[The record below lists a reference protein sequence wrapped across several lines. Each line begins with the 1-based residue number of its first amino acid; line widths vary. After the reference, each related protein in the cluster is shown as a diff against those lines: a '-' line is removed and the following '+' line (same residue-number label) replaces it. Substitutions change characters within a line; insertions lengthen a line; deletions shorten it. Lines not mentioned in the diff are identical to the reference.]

1 MVKKR
6 ITFSALLILVL
17 LFGGTLPAWAER
29 QKPLLMPGKSSLYQR
44 VLARP
49 GAMLHISAG
58 SAHALR
64 EIKPFTV
71 FYLYSERLIG
81 TDKWIKVGT
90 DSHGNTQGW
99 VQQKQLIPWNQVLTV
114 AFRNP
119 AMQNRVLLFKE
130 RDALKKLIQ
139 TNDQAAYQQLY
150 QRAVAGTLDKNS
162 PVIAIQPER
171 HVDIQEDF
179 YLVPIQQHEDIYLG
193 NEQAMML
200 QVTTVPLKETS
211 PPSAQKPAQKVVAKA
226 KTPAPQTAR
235 HFRSGL
241 VFVTDATNSMGP
253 YINRTREAVRKVY
266 RSISKAGLTD
276 EVSFG
281 LVAYR
286 DNLAASPDLE
296 YLSRTFVP
304 LKEGTD
310 AKAFFKGAAA
320 LKPAKVSSQDFV
332 EDAYAGIKRAINELG
347 KGDYAARYVVLITDA
362 GARSADDPLSNTGL
376 NEEELRQL
384 ALEKGVSIWVLHLRT
399 PIGQPNHA
407 TAERQY
413 KQISQY
419 PGIGDFYY
427 GVKMGEVQEFG
438 RVLDALASQITQQ
451 VRSVAEIERARAPRS
466 EPTIALEPLLD
477 AEPPAADNQLAEFQE
492 KVAKLGYALR
502 MRYLQSSQSGTV
514 PDIFNAW
521 LVDRDFQNPTLST
534 LDVRVLLTR
543 DQLSNL
549 QYVLKQVLIAAEDG
563 LLSPRNFLNDLKS
576 LSATLSRDPS
586 EMQGSTRATGA
597 GGSNLADLGY
607 MREYIEDLPYTGE
620 VMNLSLENWA
630 DWPAKRQL
638 KFTHRLERK
647 ISYYQA
653 LHDHTDLWIS
663 LDGGPITGDS
673 VFPVAL
679 EMLP

>member
-1 MVKKR
+1 MINKR
-6 ITFSALLILVL
+6 ATLPTVLILIL
-17 LFGGTLPAWAER
+17 LFSSTMPAWAER

-49 GAMLHISAG
+49 GAKLHISAG
-58 SAHALR
+58 SAHALN

-71 FYLYSERLIG
+71 FYIYGERKVG
-81 TDKWIKVGT
+81 NDEWTKVGT

-99 VQQKQLIPWNQVLTV
+99 VEKKQLIPWNQVLTV

-130 RDALKKLIQ
+130 RDELKKLIQ
-139 TNDQAAYQQLY
+139 SNDQARYQQLY
-150 QRAVAGTLDKNS
+150 QRAVAGTLDNS
-162 PVIAIQPER
+162 SPIIAIQPEH

-200 QVTTVPLKETS
+200 QVTTVPLKES
-211 PPSAQKPAQKVVAKA
+211 APS
-226 KTPAPQTAR
+226 PQTPKMEATPKPTPKSTPSTK

-253 YINRTREAVRKVY
+253 YIDRTREAVRKVY
-266 RSISKAGLTD
+266 KSIEQAGLND
-276 EVSFG
+276 SVNFG

-286 DNLAASPDLE
+286 DNLSVTPELE
-296 YLSRTFVP
+296 YLARTFVP
-304 LKEGTD
+304 LKEGTNP
-310 AKAFFKGAAA
+310 KTFFKRAAA
-320 LKPAKVSSQDFV
+320 LKPAEISSQDFV
-332 EDAYAGIKRAINELG
+332 EDAYAGIKRAINELD
-347 KGDYAARYVVLITDA
+347 KNDYAARYVVLITDA
-362 GARSADDPLSNTGL
+362 GARSADDPLSSTGL
-376 NEEELRQL
+376 NEDELRQL

-399 PIGQPNHA
+399 PIGQPNHEA
-407 TAERQY
+407 AARQY
-413 KQISQY
+413 KHISHY

-427 GVKMGEVQEFG
+427 GVKMGKVKEFG
-438 RVLDALASQITQQ
+438 RVLDALASQITEQ
-451 VRSVAEIERARAPRS
+451 VRSVTEIDKLATWS
-466 EPTIALEPLLD
+466 ETGSNPKQTVKKPS
-477 AEPPAADNQLAEFQE
+477 AANSQLAEFQE

-502 MRYLQSSQSGTV
+502 MRYLQSTQGGTV
-514 PDIFNAW
+514 PEVFNAW
-521 LVDRDFQNPTLST
+521 LVDRDFQNPALST
-534 LDVRVLLTR
+534 LDVRILLTR
-543 DQLSNL
+543 DQLSDL

-576 LSATLSRDPS
+576 LSATLSRDPDEIQS
-586 EMQGSTRATGA
+586 STRATGS

-620 VMNLSLENWA
+620 VMNLSLDNWA

-638 KFTHRLERK
+638 KFTHQLERK

-653 LHDHTDLWIS
+653 LHNHTDLWIS

-673 VFPVAL
+673 VFPIAL
-679 EMLP
+679 DMLP

>member
-1 MVKKR
+1 M
-6 ITFSALLILVL
+6 LIM
-17 LFGGTLPAWAER
+17 LFGGTMPAWAEQ

-44 VLARP
+44 ALARP
-49 GAMLHISAG
+49 GAKLHISAG
-58 SAHALR
+58 SAHMLR

-71 FYLYSERLIG
+71 YYIYGERKIG
-81 TDKWIKVGT
+81 KDEWTKVGT
-90 DSHGNTQGW
+90 DSHGKTQGW
-99 VQQKQLIPWNQVLTV
+99 VLKKQLIPWKQVLTV

-119 AMQNRVLLFKE
+119 AMHNRVLLFKE
-130 RDALKKLIQ
+130 RDELKKLIQ
-139 TNDQAAYQQLY
+139 SNNMASYQQLY
-150 QRAVAGTLDKNS
+150 QRAVAGTLDSDS
-162 PVIAIQPER
+162 PIIAIQPER
-171 HVDIQEDF
+171 HIDIHEDF

-193 NEQAMML
+193 SEQAMML
-200 QVTTVPLKETS
+200 QVTTVPLKESQPS
-211 PPSAQKPAQKVVAKA
+211 PTNTTKKQVVAKPKNNPLQ
-226 KTPAPQTAR
+226 KTQQ
-235 HFRSGL
+235 FRSGL

-266 RSISKAGLTD
+266 KSIDQAGLKD

-286 DNLAASPDLE
+286 DNLTTSPELE

-304 LKEGTD
+304 LTEGTD
-310 AKAFFKGAAA
+310 AKAFFKGASR
-320 LKPAKVSSQDFV
+320 LEPAKISSQDFI
-332 EDAYAGIKRAINELG
+332 EDAYAGIKRAINELD

-362 GARSADDPLSNTGL
+362 GARSADDPLSSTGL
-376 NEEELRQL
+376 NEDKLRQL

-407 TAERQY
+407 MAARQY

-427 GVKMGEVQEFG
+427 GVKMGKVKEFG
-438 RVLDALASQITQQ
+438 RVLDALASQITEQ
-451 VRSVAEIERARAPRS
+451 VRTVVEIERTKISRS
-466 EPTIALEPLLD
+466 EPELSLESA
-477 AEPPAADNQLAEFQE
+477 AEEQPTSDTQLAEFQK

-502 MRYLQSSQSGTV
+502 MRYLQSSKGGV
-514 PDIFNAW
+514 APEIFNAW
-521 LVDRDFQNPTLST
+521 LVDRDFQNPAFST
-534 LDVRVLLTR
+534 LDIRVLLTR
-543 DQLSNL
+543 DQLSDL

-576 LSATLSRDPS
+576 LSATLSRDPGEIQS
-586 EMQGSTRATGA
+586 STRATGSD
-597 GGSNLADLGY
+597 GSNLADLGY

-630 DWPAKRQL
+630 DWPAKEQL
-638 KFTHRLERK
+638 KFTHRLESK

-663 LDGGPITGDS
+663 LDGGSITGDS

-679 EMLP
+679 DMLP

>member
-1 MVKKR
+1 MINKWITSSR
-6 ITFSALLILVL
+6 IWILILL
-17 LFGGTLPAWAER
+17 LGWVMPAFAEQ

-49 GAMLHISAG
+49 EAMLHAAAG
-58 SAHALR
+58 SPNALR

-71 FYLYSERLIG
+71 FYIYGERKVG
-81 TDKWIKVGT
+81 GEEWIKVGT

-99 VQQKQLIPWNQVLTV
+99 VLKRQLIPWNQVLTV

-130 RDALKKLIQ
+130 RDELKKLIQ
-139 TNDQAAYQQLY
+139 SNNQSTYQQLY
-150 QRAVAGTLDKNS
+150 QRAVAGTLDNDS
-162 PVIAIQPER
+162 PVIAIQPE
-171 HVDIQEDF
+171 HHIDIQDDF
-179 YLVPIQQHEDIYLG
+179 YLVPIQQHEDVYLG
-193 NEQAMML
+193 SEQAMML
-200 QVTTVPLKETS
+200 QVTTVPLKEGQSSTQE
-211 PPSAQKPAQKVVAKA
+211 AAKKIAAKA
-226 KTPAPQTAR
+226 KISSPQKTKR
-235 HFRSGL
+235 FSSGL

-266 RSISKAGLTD
+266 KSIERAGLKD

-286 DNLAASPDLE
+286 DNLSASPELG

-304 LKEGTD
+304 LKEGTNPKTFFR
-310 AKAFFKGAAA
+310 KADA

-332 EDAYAGIKRAINELG
+332 EDAYAGIKRAIDELG
-347 KGDYAARYVVLITDA
+347 KSDYTARYVVLITDA
-362 GARSADDPLSNTGL
+362 GARSADDPLSSTGL
-376 NEEELRQL
+376 DEDELRQL
-384 ALEKGVSIWVLHLRT
+384 ALKKGVSIWVLHLRT

-407 TAERQY
+407 AAAKQY
-413 KQISQY
+413 KHISHY

-427 GVKMGEVQEFG
+427 GVKMGQVREFG
-438 RVLDALASQITQQ
+438 RVLDALASQITEQ
-451 VRSVAEIERARAPRS
+451 VRSVIEIDRLTRGPATGGSSQQVSKKQS
-466 EPTIALEPLLD
+466 E
-477 AEPPAADNQLAEFQE
+477 ADNQLAEFQE

-502 MRYLQSSQSGTV
+502 MRYLQSKEGAV
-514 PDIFNAW
+514 PEVFNAW
-521 LVDRDFQNPTLST
+521 LVDRDFQNPLLST

-543 DQLSNL
+543 DQLSDL

-576 LSATLSRDPS
+576 LSATLSRDPDEIQS
-586 EMQGSTRATGA
+586 STRATGS
-597 GGSNLADLGY
+597 GGGNLADLGY

-620 VMNLSLENWA
+620 VMNLSLDNWA

-638 KFTHRLERK
+638 EFTHRLERK
-647 ISYYQA
+647 IGYYQA

-673 VFPVAL
+673 VFPVTL
-679 EMLP
+679 DMLP

>member
-1 MVKKR
+1 MINKR
-6 ITFSALLILVL
+6 VVFTAVLMLAL
-17 LFGGTLPAWAER
+17 LFGGAMPVWAER
-29 QKPLLMPGKSSLYQR
+29 QKPLLMPGKSALYQR

-64 EIKPFTV
+64 EVKPFTV
-71 FYLYSERLIG
+71 FYIYGERQIG
-81 TDKWIKVGT
+81 KEKWTKVGT

-99 VQQKQLIPWNQVLTV
+99 VQKKQLIPWNQVLTV

-139 TNDQAAYQQLY
+139 SNDLSAYQQLY
-150 QRAVAGTLDKNS
+150 QRAVAGTLESDS

-200 QVTTVPLKETS
+200 QVTTVPLKETLS
-211 PPSAQKPAQKVVAKA
+211 PAAQKPAQKVAAKP
-226 KTPAPQTAR
+226 KAR
-235 HFRSGL
+235 RFRSGL

-253 YINRTREAVRKVY
+253 YIDRTREAVRKVY
-266 RSISKAGLTD
+266 RSIDRAGLKD

-296 YLSRTFVP
+296 YLSRTFVS

-310 AKAFFKGAAA
+310 ATTFFRGAAS
-320 LKPAKVSSQDFV
+320 LTPAKVSSQDFI
-332 EDAYAGIKRAINELG
+332 EDAYAGIKRAIKELDR
-347 KGDYAARYVVLITDA
+347 GDYAARYVVLITDA
-362 GARSADDPLSNTGL
+362 GARSADDPLSSTGL
-376 NEEELRQL
+376 SEDELRQL

-407 TAERQY
+407 AAARQY
-413 KQISQY
+413 REISQY

-427 GVKMGEVQEFG
+427 GVKMGKVSEFG
-438 RVLDALASQITQQ
+438 RVLDALASQITEQ
-451 VRSVAEIERARAPRS
+451 VRSVVELEKARAPRS
-466 EPTIALEPLLD
+466 EPELAPEPILE
-477 AEPPAADNQLAEFQE
+477 ERPAPDNKLAKFQE

-502 MRYLQSSQSGTV
+502 MRYLQSSQGGAV
-514 PDIFNAW
+514 PEVFNAW
-521 LVDRDFQNPTLST
+521 LVDRDFQNPALST

-543 DQLSNL
+543 DQLSDL

-563 LLSPRNFLNDLKS
+563 LLSPRNFLNYLKS
-576 LSATLSRDPS
+576 LSATLSRDPG
-586 EMQGSTRATGA
+586 EIQGSTRATGS

-620 VMNLSLENWA
+620 VMNLSLDNWA

-679 EMLP
+679 DMLP

>member
-1 MVKKR
+1 MMNKR
-6 ITFSALLILVL
+6 LAFSSVLILIL
-17 LFGGTLPAWAER
+17 LLGGMMPVWAEQ

-49 GAMLHISAG
+49 GAMLHIAAG
-58 SAHALR
+58 SSHALR

-71 FYLYSERLIG
+71 FYIYGERKVG
-81 TDKWIKVGT
+81 ADEWIKVGT

-99 VQQKQLIPWNQVLTV
+99 VLKKQLIPWNQVLTV

-130 RDALKKLIQ
+130 RDELKKLIQ
-139 TNDQAAYQQLY
+139 SNNQSTYQQLY
-150 QRAVAGTLDKNS
+150 QRAVAGTLDNNS
-162 PVIAIQPER
+162 PVIAIQPE
-171 HVDIQEDF
+171 HHIDIQEDF
-179 YLVPIQQHEDIYLG
+179 YLVPIQQHEDVYLG
-193 NEQAMML
+193 SEQAMML
-200 QVTTVPLKETS
+200 QVTTVPLKEGQ
-211 PPSAQKPAQKVVAKA
+211 PSAQEIKMEAAAKPEIRSSQKSK
-226 KTPAPQTAR
+226 R
-235 HFRSGL
+235 FRSGL

-253 YINRTREAVRKVY
+253 YINRTREAVRKIY
-266 RSISKAGLTD
+266 KSIERAGLND

-286 DNLAASPDLE
+286 DSLSVSPELG

-304 LKEGTD
+304 LKEGTNP
-310 AKAFFKGAAA
+310 KTFFKKAAT
-320 LKPAKVSSQDFV
+320 LKPAKVSSQDFI
-332 EDAYAGIKRAINELG
+332 EDAYAGIKRAIDELG
-347 KGDYAARYVVLITDA
+347 KSDYSARYVVLITDA
-362 GARSADDPLSNTGL
+362 GARSADDPLSSTGL
-376 NEEELRQL
+376 NEDELRQL

-399 PIGQPNHA
+399 PIGRPNHA
-407 TAERQY
+407 AAAEQY
-413 KQISQY
+413 KHISHY

-427 GVKMGEVQEFG
+427 GVKMGEVKVFG
-438 RVLDALASQITQQ
+438 RVLDALASQITEQ
-451 VRSVAEIERARAPRS
+451 VRSVIEIDRLTRGPETENS
-466 EPTIALEPLLD
+466 SGQALEKQS
-477 AEPPAADNQLAEFQE
+477 AADSQLAEFQE

-502 MRYLQSSQSGTV
+502 MRYLQSSQGGAV
-514 PDIFNAW
+514 PEVFNAW
-521 LVDRDFQNPTLST
+521 LVDRDFQNPALST

-543 DQLSNL
+543 DQLSDL

-576 LSATLSRDPS
+576 LSATLSRDPGEIQS
-586 EMQGSTRATGA
+586 STRATGS

-620 VMNLSLENWA
+620 VMNLSLDNWG

-638 KFTHRLERK
+638 EFTHRLERK

-679 EMLP
+679 DMLP

>member
-1 MVKKR
+1 MTDR
-6 ITFSALLILVL
+6 RTALTAALTLMI

-29 QKPLLMPGKSSLYQR
+29 QKPLLMPGKSTLYQR

-64 EIKPFTV
+64 EIKPFSV
-71 FYLYSERLIG
+71 FYLYGERQIG
-81 TDKWIKVGT
+81 TEKWIKVGT

-99 VQQKQLIPWNQVLTV
+99 VKKKQLIPWNQVLTV

-119 AMQNRVLLFKE
+119 ATQNRVLLFKDRE
-130 RDALKKLIQ
+130 GLKKLIQ
-139 TNDQAAYQQLY
+139 SNDQAAYQQLY
-150 QRAVAGTLDKNS
+150 QRAVAGTLDKDS

-193 NEQAMML
+193 SEQAMML
-200 QVTTVPLKETS
+200 QVTTVPLKEA
-211 PPSAQKPAQKVVAKA
+211 PPPAAQKPVEQSAA
-226 KTPAPQTAR
+226 TPEKRPPQRAR
-235 HFRSGL
+235 RFRSGL

-253 YINRTREAVRKVY
+253 YIDRTREAVRKVY
-266 RSISKAGLTD
+266 RSIGQAGLKD

-286 DNLAASPDLE
+286 DNLGASPDLE
-296 YLSRTFVP
+296 YLARTFVP

-310 AKAFFKGAAA
+310 ASAFFQGAAA
-320 LKPAKVSSQDFV
+320 LTPAKVSSQDFI
-332 EDAYAGIKRAINELG
+332 EDAYAGIKRAINELES
-347 KGDYAARYVVLITDA
+347 GDYAARYVVLITDA
-362 GARSADDPLSNTGL
+362 GARSADDPLSSTGL
-376 NEEELRQL
+376 SEDELRAL

-399 PIGQPNHA
+399 PIGRPNHA
-407 TAERQY
+407 AAARQY
-413 KQISQY
+413 RAISQY

-427 GVKMGEVQEFG
+427 GVKMGRVQEFG
-438 RVLDALASQITQQ
+438 RVLDALASQITRQ
-451 VRSVAEIERARAPRS
+451 VRSVVEMERARAPRP
-466 EPTIALEPLLD
+466 EPELAPEPLLNE
-477 AEPPAADNQLAEFQE
+477 APAAVDNQLAEFQQ

-502 MRYLQSSQSGTV
+502 MRYLQGSQGGAV
-514 PDIFNAW
+514 PEVFDAW
-521 LVDRDFQNPTLST
+521 LVDRDFQNPARST

-543 DQLSNL
+543 NQLSDL

-576 LSATLSRDPS
+576 LSATLSRDPG
-586 EMQGSTRATGA
+586 EMQGSTSATSA
-597 GGSNLADLGY
+597 AGSNLADLGY

-630 DWPAKRQL
+630 DWPARRQL

>member
-1 MVKKR
+1 MTERR
-6 ITFSALLILVL
+6 IALTAILTLVL
-17 LFGGTLPAWAER
+17 LFGGTLPAWAEQ

-64 EIKPFTV
+64 EIKPFSV
-71 FYLYSERLIG
+71 FYLYGERRIG
-81 TDKWIKVGT
+81 TEKWIKVGT

-99 VQQKQLIPWNQVLTV
+99 VQEKQLIPWNQVLTV

-130 RDALKKLIQ
+130 REGLKKLIQ
-139 TNDQAAYQQLY
+139 SNDQAAYQQLY
-150 QRAVAGTLDKNS
+150 QRAVAGTLDNDS

-193 NEQAMML
+193 SEQAMML
-200 QVTTVPLKETS
+200 QVTTVPLKET
-211 PPSAQKPAQKVVAKA
+211 PPPALPKPVEKSVATPEKRPLQK
-226 KTPAPQTAR
+226 AR
-235 HFRSGL
+235 RFRSGL

-253 YINRTREAVRKVY
+253 YIDRTREAVRKVY
-266 RSISKAGLTD
+266 RSIDRAGLKD

-286 DNLAASPDLE
+286 DSLGASPELE
-296 YLSRTFVP
+296 YLARTFVP

-310 AKAFFKGAAA
+310 ASTFFKGAAA
-320 LKPAKVSSQDFV
+320 LTPAEVSSQDFI
-332 EDAYAGIKRAINELG
+332 EDAYAGIKLAIDELER
-347 KGDYAARYVVLITDA
+347 GDYAARYVVLITDA
-362 GARSADDPLSNTGL
+362 GARPADDPLSSTGL
-376 NEEELRQL
+376 DEAELRAL

-399 PIGQPNHA
+399 PIGRPNHA
-407 TAERQY
+407 AAARQY
-413 KQISQY
+413 RAISQY

-427 GVKMGEVQEFG
+427 GVKMGRVQEFG
-438 RVLDALASQITQQ
+438 RVLDALASQITEQ
-451 VRSVAEIERARAPRS
+451 VRSVVELERARAPRS
-466 EPTIALEPLLD
+466 EPELALEPLRSEAL
-477 AEPPAADNQLAEFQE
+477 PAADTQLAEFQQ

-502 MRYLQSSQSGTV
+502 MRYLQSSQGGAV
-514 PDIFNAW
+514 PEVFNAW
-521 LVDRDFQNPTLST
+521 LVDRDFQNPALST

-543 DQLSNL
+543 DQLSDL
-549 QYVLKQVLIAAEDG
+549 QYVLKQVLVAAEDG

-576 LSATLSRDPS
+576 LSATLSRDPG
-586 EMQGSTRATGA
+586 EMQGSTSATSA

-620 VMNLSLENWA
+620 VMSLSLESWA
-630 DWPAKRQL
+630 DWPAKHQL
-638 KFTHRLERK
+638 EFTHRLERK

-653 LHDHTDLWIS
+653 LHNHTDLWIS

>member
-1 MVKKR
+1 MLNKR
-6 ITFSALLILVL
+6 VIFSTVLILIL
-17 LFGGTLPAWAER
+17 LFSGTMPAWAER

-49 GAMLHISAG
+49 GAKLHISAG

-64 EIKPFTV
+64 GIKPFTV
-71 FYLYSERLIG
+71 FYIYGERKVGNSEW
-81 TDKWIKVGT
+81 TKVGT

-99 VQQKQLIPWNQVLTV
+99 VEKKQLIPWNQVLTV

-119 AMQNRVLLFKE
+119 AMQSRVLLFKE
-130 RDALKKLIQ
+130 RDELKKLIQ
-139 TNDQAAYQQLY
+139 SNDQSRYQQLY
-150 QRAVAGTLDKNS
+150 QRAVAGTLDNNS
-162 PVIAIQPER
+162 PVIAIQPE
-171 HVDIQEDF
+171 HHIDIQENF

-200 QVTTVPLKETS
+200 QVTTVPLKES
-211 PPSAQKPAQKVVAKA
+211 APPPQMPKMEAAPKPTRSAK
-226 KTPAPQTAR
+226 R
-235 HFRSGL
+235 FRSGL

-266 RSISKAGLTD
+266 KSIEQAGLND
-276 EVSFG
+276 SVSFG

-286 DNLAASPDLE
+286 DNLTASPELE
-296 YLSRTFVP
+296 YLARTFVP
-304 LKEGTD
+304 LKEGTNS
-310 AKAFFKGAAA
+310 AAFFKRAAT
-320 LKPAKVSSQDFV
+320 LKPAEVSSQDFV
-332 EDAYAGIKRAINELG
+332 EDAYAGIKRAINELD
-347 KGDYAARYVVLITDA
+347 KSDYAARYVVLITDA
-362 GARSADDPLSNTGL
+362 GARSADDPLSSTGL
-376 NEEELRQL
+376 NEDELRQL

-407 TAERQY
+407 AAARQY
-413 KQISQY
+413 KHISHY

-427 GVKMGEVQEFG
+427 GVKMGKVKEFG
-438 RVLDALASQITQQ
+438 RVLDALASQITEQ
-451 VRSVAEIERARAPRS
+451 VRSVSEIDKLATGSKTKSSSRQTT
-466 EPTIALEPLLD
+466 EPSTT
-477 AEPPAADNQLAEFQE
+477 DNQLAEFQE

-502 MRYLQSSQSGTV
+502 MRYLRSNQSGTV
-514 PDIFNAW
+514 PEIFNAW
-521 LVDRDFQNPTLST
+521 LVDRDFQNPSLST
-534 LDVRVLLTR
+534 LDVRILLTR
-543 DQLSNL
+543 DQLSDL

-576 LSATLSRDPS
+576 LSATLSRDPDEIQS
-586 EMQGSTRATGA
+586 STRATGS

-620 VMNLSLENWA
+620 VMNLSLDNWA

-638 KFTHRLERK
+638 KFTHQLERK

-673 VFPVAL
+673 VFPIAL
-679 EMLP
+679 DMLP